1 MNTQSVV
8 QLTQEQT
15 TAFNALGLSK
25 KFVIKPETTKMRDS
39 SNRLYRGD
47 TVLFHFS
54 PSGPYR
60 YGVITDIEIDGD
72 TWVTIQDAN
81 SMEVVYDMNM
91 SSPDI
96 VVILPSNPTDPL
108 LLTKVIN
115 KYTGETATIV
125 RIFTLQNDKT
135 YALKLS
141 SGEENNWREDQ
152 FKNNWT
158 QQ

>member
-8 QLTQEQT
+8 QLTHEQT
-15 TAFNALGLSK
+15 TAFNTLNLSE

-47 TVLFHFS
+47 SVLFHFS

-60 YGVITDIEIDGD
+60 YGVINNIEVDGV
-72 TWVTIQDAN
+72 TWVTIQDAI
-81 SMEVVYDMNM
+81 SMEEYNMNM

-96 VVILPSNPTDPL
+96 VVILPNNPTDPL
-108 LLTKVIN
+108 LMTTVNN
-115 KYTGETATIV
+115 KHTGDTATIV
-125 RIFTLQNDKT
+125 RIFTLQNQKIYT
-135 YALKLS
+135 LKLS

-152 FKNNWT
+152 FNNNWT
-158 QQ
+158 